1 MNLFIWLGNKIGGWL
16 SKPEQ
21 KPLPFH
27 KHSSGWNT
35 GGNVQSVFH
44 TAHDRAARGDPAGL
58 APGQRVIDGPNY
70 ARFENC
76 TFVADAKTRI
86 EQIKRE
92 RASLM
97 AQIAKAEKRHEPRA
111 ELRARLAKL
120 TAEQLTLERLWE
132 CG

>member
-16 SKPEQ
+16 SKPEPKETQ
-21 KPLPFH
+21 LG
-27 KHSSGWNT
+27 SA
-35 GGNVQSVFH
+35 SVREAFH
-44 TAHDRAARGDPAGL
+44 TAHDRAAGV
-58 APGQRVIDGPNY
+58 VIQSGGVVI
-70 ARFENC
+70 ENC
-76 TFVADAKTRI
+76 TFIPDAKARI

-111 ELRARLAKL
+111 ELRAKLAKL
-120 TAEQLTLERLWE
+120 TAEQLALERLWE

>member
-16 SKPEQ
+16 SKPEP
-21 KPLPFH
+21 KPLPFY
-27 KHSSGWNT
+27 KHSSGWST

-44 TAHDRAARGDPAGL
+44 TAHDRAAGPYLQSVPNEEQRALVRASAPVHAENERL
-58 APGQRVIDGPNY
+58 AL
-70 ARFENC
+70 ARI
-76 TFVADAKTRI
+76 A
-86 EQIKRE
+86 QIKRE

-111 ELRARLAKL
+111 ELRAKLAKL
-120 TAEQLTLERLWE
+120 TAEQISLERLWE